1 MCYLCLK
8 DNPFDVST
16 GASDLQRKRERAQEI
31 KRLLQEVEEQHL
43 CHIGDVTVE
52 RLREEQYNLSRE
64 L

>member
-16 GASDLQRKRERAQEI
+16 NSSDLQHKRERALEI
-31 KRLLQEVEEQHL
+31 KRLLQEAEEQRL